1 MNFIRLSREGWL
13 LYCGVLL
20 LLLGIALLFLIGVEN
35 YNGTRTYEGIAF
47 PTFFVMATIYAPIFE
62 ELVFRGNF
70 AKKSLLR
77 LLALIGMPVFLV
89 LTQVDWLDW
98 SLLFVFYT
106 TYFISKHYP
115 DNRVLLKLSFLINAI
130 LFGSIHYKMSDFIAF
145 DTAFYVLF
153 QIGLGLILTWI
164 MLNYGL
170 LRSMLFHSFYNLIL
184 VVPLILYVQFP
195 EEKLRYFENEYVQI
209 EWRKVPAM
217 NNLVAAY
224 KASDSLISVTNFEG
238 AVLYNVLKTDSVSQ
252 RKIRSSEPWSKFNF
266 KIVLKDT
273 TNNVKIE
280 DEAMRFLENEMLE
293 MLENDDD

>member
-1 MNFIRLSREGWL
+1 M
-13 LYCGVLL
+13 
-20 LLLGIALLFLIGVEN
+20 FL
-35 YNGTRTYEGIAF
+35 
-47 PTFFVMATIYAPIFE
+47 VMAVITAPIFE
-62 ELVFRGNF
+62 EVAFRGNF
-70 AKKSLLR
+70 SQMRFLR
-77 LLALIGMPVFLV
+77 LISVIALPLFL
-89 LTQVDWLDW
+89 LSAQADWLDW
-98 SLLFVFYT
+98 LLLFVFYT
-106 TYFISKHYP
+106 TYFLSKRYP

-195 EEKLRYFENEYVQI
+195 EENLRYFENEYVQI

-217 NNLVAAY
+217 NNSVAAY

-273 TNNVKIE
+273 TNKVKIE

-293 MLENDDD
+293 MLEAEAD

>member
-1 MNFIRLSREGWL
+1 MNFIRLSKEVWL
-13 LYCGVLL
+13 LYS
-20 LLLGIALLFLIGVEN
+20 GIFLLFVGTGLLIVVGFQN
-35 YNGTRTYEGIAF
+35 YEGSR
-47 PTFFVMATIYAPIFE
+47 TFTGVTLPMFLVMAVITAPIFE
-62 ELVFRGNF
+62 EVAFRGNF
-70 AKKSLLR
+70 SQMRFLR
-77 LLALIGMPVFLV
+77 LISVIALPLFL
-89 LTQVDWLDW
+89 LSAQVDWLDW
-98 SLLFVFYT
+98 LLLFVFYT
-106 TYFISKHYP
+106 TYFISKRYP

-195 EEKLRYFENEYVQI
+195 EENLRYFENEYVQI

-217 NNLVAAY
+217 NNSVAAY

-273 TNNVKIE
+273 TNKVKIE

-293 MLENDDD
+293 MLEAEAD